1 MVDDTLSS
9 AFCVDKEERS
19 DSHHQ
24 LCCHSKIEPEEG
36 LTLVML
42 SLLFVLGT
50 ISLKYL
56 SII

>member
-9 AFCVDKEERS
+9 AFSVDKEERS
-19 DSHHQ
+19 GSHHQ
-24 LCCHSKIEPEEG
+24 LCCHSKIEPEEW

-50 ISLKYL
+50 IS
-56 SII
+56 